1 MLHWSRL
8 DTLFARLLLA
18 QGLTVVCATITFG
31 ALVFFDRNV
40 VLAGPYAE
48 ALAPEL
54 ARVIGSAPVLASTP
68 SVERIEPPDPHE
80 AFDIAAWPGAAKLI
94 QELDRQGFKVDQ
106 VILHASRGK
115 PTFSMRVRTDQSS
128 PVWVGVTSPSIFP
141 RWYTAGLG
149 LSAALAVVIAASW
162 AIARH
167 VSRPLEWLEARIRR
181 QSASLAPDAG
191 EPQRQSVDGTAEIR
205 SIAAAYADLQARLAR
220 VERERKVM
228 LGGISHDM
236 RSPLARIRLAAEMLP
251 ETEDTTEQ
259 LQTIVREVEHAD
271 QLVGSFLDFVAA
283 DELALD
289 EIVDLAALTRTS
301 AAGFYRLE
309 KPPTVVGPARLEY
322 GPANGLL
329 LQRAIANLID
339 NAFKHG
345 RAPVVVTLMSGSD
358 GVSIQVD
365 DHGDGMEQGTALRLT
380 EAFARGDVARSV
392 PGTGLGLA
400 IVGQVVNRL
409 GGKLSFERLAS
420 GQRVRVT
427 LPVPHQRSDVL
438 KQMSSSF
445 AGVASG

>member
-1 MLHWSRL
+1 MLHARRL

-18 QGLTVVCATITFG
+18 QGLTAFCATITFG

-48 ALAPEL
+48 VLAPEL
-54 ARVIGSAPVLASTP
+54 ARVIGTSPVIASP
-68 SVERIEPPDPHE
+68 QSVERIERPDPQDGL
-80 AFDIAAWPGAAKLI
+80 DIAAWPGAAKLI

-106 VILHASRGK
+106 VNLHASRGR
-115 PTFSMRVRTDQSS
+115 PTFSMRVRTDRSP
-128 PVWVGVTSPSIFP
+128 PVWVGVTDPSIFP
-141 RWYTAGLG
+141 RWYPVAIG

-167 VSRPLEWLEARIRR
+167 VSRPLEGLEARIRR
-181 QSASLAPDAG
+181 QSAGRALDPG
-191 EPQRQSVDGTAEIR
+191 ERQRQPAEGTAEIR
-205 SIAAAYADLQARLAR
+205 SIAEAYADLQARLER

-251 ETEDTTEQ
+251 ETADHQ
-259 LQTIVREVEHAD
+259 DYVRTIVHEVEQAD
-271 QLVGSFLDFVAA
+271 RLVGSFLDFVVT

-289 EIVDLAALTRTS
+289 ETVDLAALVR
-301 AAGFYRLE
+301 AAAAQFDRIEPSSG
-309 KPPTVVGPARLEY
+309 VIAPARLEF

-345 RAPVVVTLMSGSD
+345 RAPVIVRLTSDAGSAH
-358 GVSIQVD
+358 IEVD
-365 DHGDGMEQGTALRLT
+365 DHGDGMPQDIALQLA
-380 EAFARGDVARSV
+380 EAFARGERSRVV

-400 IVGQVVNRL
+400 IVGQVAHRL
-409 GGKLSFERLAS
+409 GGRLSFQRLEP
-420 GQRVRVT
+420 GQRVRLT
-427 LPVPHQRSDVL
+427 LPRRP
-438 KQMSSSF
+438 
-445 AGVASG
+445 

>member
-1 MLHWSRL
+1 VLHAGRL

-48 ALAPEL
+48 VLAPEL
-54 ARVIGSAPVLASTP
+54 ARVIGTAPMIASP
-68 SVERIEPPDPHE
+68 QSVERIAPPDPHGALSIE
-80 AFDIAAWPGAAKLI
+80 TWPGAERLI

-106 VILHASRGK
+106 VNLHASPGR
-115 PTFSMRVRTDQSS
+115 PTFSMRVRTDQSP
-128 PVWVGVTSPSIFP
+128 PVWIGVTDPSIFP
-141 RWYTAGLG
+141 RWYPAGIG
-149 LSAALAVVIAASW
+149 LLAALAVVTAASW

-167 VSRPLEWLEARIRR
+167 VSRPLEWLEARIRS
-181 QSASLAPDAG
+181 QSASPAPFAG
-191 EPQRQSVDGTAEIR
+191 ERKRQPTDGTAEIR
-205 SIAAAYADLQARLAR
+205 SIAAAYADLQARLER
-220 VERERKVM
+220 IERERKVM

-251 ETEDTTEQ
+251 VTVDTMEQ
-259 LQTIVREVEHAD
+259 VQTIVREVEHAD
-271 QLVGSFLDFVAA
+271 RLVGSFLDFVVA

-289 EIVDLAALTRTS
+289 ETVDLAALTRAS
-301 AAGFYRLE
+301 AAEFGRLDL
-309 KPPTVVGPARLEY
+309 PPTVAGPARLEY

-345 RAPVVVTLMSGSD
+345 RAPVVVTLTNGSD
-358 GVSIQVD
+358 GVAIQVD
-365 DHGDGMEQGTALRLT
+365 DHGDGMDPEAALRLT
-380 EAFARGDVARSV
+380 EAFARGDGARSV

-409 GGKLSFERLAS
+409 GGQLSFERLES

-427 LPVPHQRSDVL
+427 LPAPR
-438 KQMSSSF
+438 
-445 AGVASG
+445 

>member
-1 MLHWSRL
+1 VLHTSRL

-18 QGLTVVCATITFG
+18 QGLTVFCATITFG

-48 ALAPEL
+48 VLAPEL
-54 ARVIGSAPVLASTP
+54 ARVIGTSPLIASP
-68 SVERIEPPDPHE
+68 QSVERIEPPDPHG
-80 AFDIAAWPGAAKLI
+80 ALSIATWPGAAKLI
-94 QELDRQGFKVDQ
+94 QELGRQGFKVDQ
-106 VILHASRGK
+106 LNLHASRGR
-115 PTFSMRVRTDQSS
+115 PTFSMRVRTDQSP
-128 PVWVGVTSPSIFP
+128 PVWVGVTDPSIFP
-141 RWYTAGLG
+141 RWYPVGIG

-167 VSRPLEWLEARIRR
+167 VSRPLERLEARIRR
-181 QSASLAPDAG
+181 QAASLAPDAG
-191 EPQRQSVDGTAEIR
+191 ERQRQPADGTAEIR
-205 SIAAAYADLQARLAR
+205 SIAAAYADLQTRLER
-220 VERERKVM
+220 IERERKVM

-251 ETEDTTEQ
+251 ETMDTMEQ
-259 LQTIVREVEHAD
+259 VQTIVREVEHAD
-271 QLVGSFLDFVAA
+271 RLVGSFLDFVVA

-289 EIVDLAALTRTS
+289 ETVDLAALTRAS
-301 AAGFYRLE
+301 AAEFGRLDQ
-309 KPPTVVGPARLEY
+309 PPKVVGPARLEY

-345 RAPVVVTLMSGSD
+345 RAPVVVTLMTGSD

-365 DHGDGMEQGTALRLT
+365 DHGDGMEQGAALRLT
-380 EAFARGDVARSV
+380 EAFARGDGARSV

-409 GGKLSFERLAS
+409 GGQLSFERLDS
-420 GQRVRVT
+420 GQRVCVT
-427 LPVPHQRSDVL
+427 LPVPQ
-438 KQMSSSF
+438 
-445 AGVASG
+445 